1 MDIFIGLSY
10 IVSGDLRCSKYY
22 FSVSFPFFCSF
33 FFIFF
38 LCGLF
43 FFFTGVNGGGLYF
56 TIEPQDVV
64 VEQGG
69 SARLDCEAK
78 SIFGQPTIQW
88 RTDDGTPINFIGEN
102 YR

>member
-1 MDIFIGLSY
+1 MIFVVLNIIFPFLF
-10 IVSGDLRCSKYY
+10 L
-22 FSVSFPFFCSF
+22 FSVHFFLYFFCVV
-33 FFIFF
+33 
-38 LCGLF
+38 CF